1 MQMHLPIMGM
11 AMEAMALAM
20 AEATAMDMALPMEAM
35 VDTAWAMDTT
45 LERERLRLPLK
56 QPLRRLLKQLLR
68 PMLQH
73 FTVVMDMAVH
83 MDMEVTVLDTEATVS
98 DMDVLMDMDTPPMVI
113 MAVDMDT
120 TWERGPLKLRLLL
133 PLRQLPKQKLML
145 MPQLSSMVEEGME
158 VTDMEV
164 TDMEATVTGT
174 EATVLDT
181 DVPTDMDTRP
191 MVMAMAMATTDKK
204 SALHSSQK

>member
-20 AEATAMDMALPMEAM
+20 AEATAMEALPMEAM